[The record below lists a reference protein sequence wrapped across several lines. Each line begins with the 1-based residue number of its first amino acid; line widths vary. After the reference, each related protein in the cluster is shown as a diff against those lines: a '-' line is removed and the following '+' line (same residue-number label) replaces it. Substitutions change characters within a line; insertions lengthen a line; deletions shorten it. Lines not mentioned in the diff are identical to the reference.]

1 MIAVVQRVT
10 FASVT
15 INNII
20 KSKIDEG
27 LLVLLGITHTDS
39 EEDAEWLVKKIV
51 NMRIFSDESDKM
63 NLSVM
68 DINGDILLVSQFT
81 LISSTK
87 KGNRPSFIEAAKPEQ
102 AIPLYNMVISF
113 LEKETK
119 KEIKTG
125 EFGANMKVN
134 LLNNGPVTI
143 VIDSKNMI

>member
-125 EFGANMKVN
+125 EFGADMKVN

>member
-27 LLVLLGITHTDS
+27 LLILLGITHTDS
-39 EEDAEWLVKKIV
+39 EADAEWLVKKIV
-51 NMRIFSDESDKM
+51 NMRIFSDENDKM

-68 DINGDILLVSQFT
+68 DVNGDLLLVSQFT

-87 KGNRPSFIEAAKPEQ
+87 KGNRPSFIDAAKPEQ
-102 AIPLYNMVISF
+102 AIPLYNQVISL
-113 LEKETK
+113 LEKEINK
-119 KEIKTG
+119 NVKTG
-125 EFGANMKVN
+125 EFGADMKVK
-134 LLNNGPVTI
+134 LVNNGPVTI
-143 VIDSKNMI
+143 VIDSKNKI